1 MDIVGR
7 APDDGGFVLDMATF
21 IRMKM
26 MLNIITVRH
35 PSKKRRTCRGI
46 PQVGVEL
53 QAKNVLRATSRMA
66 RGLSGVLKRSS
77 WLVLLMAAGLSVHV
91 EDVGAGR
98 QYVTAKHRYQGS
110 GPFYMYNGEVPGVQ
124 ATNWLHAPS
133 WIGHRIDSWVEG
145 GNWVLTSPSVSCEY
159 GDPEYLF
166 RSIRIHNVWHDNKEW
181 GKIWMTYN
189 ITNENGQWECYEP
202 GACLHYVGS
211 GPLVNSGKMSP
222 YLGLTLHPVP
232 DESDRFKC
240 VVTYAAVANSK
251 WQTGIAV
258 TSTVEVTYDPIV
270 TAEINL
276 KHNYDCKT
284 SGLLCTTRVP
294 LVVVTRPRGVKLSGR
309 LKIDGARHDNVTIR
323 GKGGVEQRIPA
334 YMTLIP
340 YDESYIDVNVSRGED
355 DSQLGERTINLNLT
369 WESI

>member
-1 MDIVGR
+1 
-7 APDDGGFVLDMATF
+7 
-21 IRMKM
+21 

-35 PSKKRRTCRGI
+35 NRQFVNIYGEKRRLCIARRNPKSAI
-46 PQVGVEL
+46 VP
-53 QAKNVLRATSRMA
+53 AASRAVSSRLTSVVRVAALMVTAVCVAAVAPA
-66 RGLSGVLKRSS
+66 RGGARY
-77 WLVLLMAAGLSVHV
+77 A
-91 EDVGAGR
+91 DV
-98 QYVTAKHRYQGS
+98 TFKYQGNS
-110 GPFYMYNGEVPGVQ
+110 GPYYMYNGTVPGVPTTQ
-124 ATNWLHAPS
+124 WLDGPS
-133 WIGHRIDSWVEG
+133 WIGHQIDSWVEE
-145 GNWVLTSPSVSCEY
+145 GNWYLTTPTVTCEY

-181 GKIWMTYN
+181 GKMWFMYN
-189 ITNENGQWECYEP
+189 ITSAEGQWECYEA
-202 GACLHYVGS
+202 GRCTAVGS
-211 GPLVNSGKMSP
+211 GPLANHGKMSP

-232 DESDRFKC
+232 EESDRFKC
-240 VVTYAAVANSK
+240 IVTYEAVANSK
-251 WQTGIAV
+251 WQSGIAV

-270 TAEINL
+270 TAEIDL
-276 KHNYDCKT
+276 KPNYDCKT
-284 SGLLCTTRVP
+284 SGMLCTTRVP

-309 LKIDGARHDNVTIR
+309 LKIDGARNDNVTIR